1 MDPARYLGGH
11 CLRNPAQFT
20 AVPKPEEIASAP
32 VRMEFPMG
40 MLLWTAGPHSKCWLK
55 SRGRFSLEVSIE
67 H

>member
-1 MDPARYLGGH
+1 MDPPRYLGGH

-40 MLLWTAGPHSKCWLK
+40 MLLWTAGPHSK
-55 SRGRFSLEVSIE
+55 
-67 H
+67 